1 MAMSPFNGIEKG
13 LMQAPDGS
21 EMEGANV
28 VLDEP
33 KDEAEADYTIE
44 EDEDGGAVITY
55 GSSTMNKD
63 ISSIG
68 FGDNLAEVLEPQE
81 LKAISNELIDLVEDD
96 DESRAEWKKIYEEG
110 LNLLGLKY
118 DERTEPFEGSTGVTH
133 PILNEAVTQFQA
145 QAYKEM
151 LPSNGPVRT
160 QILGSSNPVK
170 EQQAERVK
178 DFLNYYITVEM
189 EEYDPDY
196 DQMLYYL
203 GYGGSTFKKV
213 YRDGD
218 LGRAVSPYVLPK
230 DLIVPYGARDLATAE
245 RVTHVLRVTKNDLRK
260 QQVSGFYR
268 DIEQSDPDNTERDVI
283 EEKIDTVSGIE
294 PGSETETDTR
304 TRSTRTWTSK
314 GSRIRTKT
322 ATKPVSSSPT
332 SSRSTLIREMCWP
345 FAGTTTRLTPKSA
358 NASTSSTTSSC
369 PASVSTGLAL
379 FTCWGTCRAA
389 RLRSSVSS
397 STLEPC
403 QTFLRGSRPRACA
416 SKTRGPCSNR
426 ASGGTWMP
434 PAEAFAKA

>member
-178 DFLNYYITVEM
+178 DFLNYYITVVI
-189 EEYDPDY
+189 
-196 DQMLYYL
+196 
-203 GYGGSTFKKV
+203 FKNYTMV
-213 YRDGD
+213 
-218 LGRAVSPYVLPK
+218 
-230 DLIVPYGARDLATAE
+230 
-245 RVTHVLRVTKNDLRK
+245 
-260 QQVSGFYR
+260 
-268 DIEQSDPDNTERDVI
+268 
-283 EEKIDTVSGIE
+283 
-294 PGSETETDTR
+294 
-304 TRSTRTWTSK
+304 
-314 GSRIRTKT
+314 
-322 ATKPVSSSPT
+322 
-332 SSRSTLIREMCWP
+332 
-345 FAGTTTRLTPKSA
+345 
-358 NASTSSTTSSC
+358 
-369 PASVSTGLAL
+369 
-379 FTCWGTCRAA
+379 
-389 RLRSSVSS
+389 
-397 STLEPC
+397 
-403 QTFLRGSRPRACA
+403 
-416 SKTRGPCSNR
+416 
-426 ASGGTWMP
+426 
-434 PAEAFAKA
+434 